1 MHAIQPTSDAAFCAR
16 LVSRIKHSAPKP
28 ASKVEHKR
36 RRDDLRN
43 DYAYEQKRA
52 LVIFGAQDCWAG
64 EL

>member
-36 RRDDLRN
+36 RRDDLRT
-43 DYAYEQKRA
+43 DYAFEQLRA
-52 LVIFGAQDCWAG
+52 RVMFGAQDCWAG
-64 EL
+64 DL